1 MSTQVYKNKWKH
13 FPMLNPTYCLPLSES
28 LSSESP
34 SFFFFLLRVFLSS
47 PDKSDTADTSE
58 GLDESELESDLSSSK
73 SEPAESSKKSD
84 SSLIALWIKRV
95 RIRWCHLEYQNKQAG
110 IRKFSTGTAHFGLLK
125 WAKTN
130 MSKK

>member
-13 FPMLNPTYCLPLSES
+13 FPMLNPTYCLPLSKS

-34 SFFFFLLRVFLSS
+34 SFFFFLLRVFLLS

-95 RIRWCHLEYQNKQAG
+95 RIRWCHLEYQNKQG
-110 IRKFSTGTAHFGLLK
+110 RYQKIFDWNSSLWPK

>member
-1 MSTQVYKNKWKH
+1 MTSSNSKLTYLSCSSSCDPLFHNFTLFPEIQNKKVNLKMSTQVYKNKWKH

-58 GLDESELESDLSSSK
+58 GLDESDLESDLSSSK

-84 SSLIALWIKRV
+84 SSLIAL
-95 RIRWCHLEYQNKQAG
+95 
-110 IRKFSTGTAHFGLLK
+110 
-125 WAKTN
+125 
-130 MSKK
+130 